1 MALLEVEQ
9 LSVGFGGL
17 VAVDNVG
24 LSIESGEIRGL
35 IGPNGAGKTTFFNT
49 ISGLVIPTD
58 GKIRFAGNDITAL
71 PAHERAACGI
81 RRTFQTMQLVQN
93 LTVHENILI
102 GLHAELPNNTLQTL
116 FGFAGSRSADGD
128 AEERITEVLH
138 YLAIENLMRREV
150 KSLTFAEQR
159 YVEIARALVARPK
172 LIMLD
177 EPAAG
182 LTPLQIE
189 KLDALLVRLRD
200 DWGVTILL
208 IEHVVSLV
216 LSVCNRIVVL
226 DRGAVIA
233 EGTGPEI
240 VADRT
245 VRAAYLGEEADA

>member
-182 LTPLQIE
+182 LTP
-189 KLDALLVRLRD
+189 
-200 DWGVTILL
+200 
-208 IEHVVSLV
+208 
-216 LSVCNRIVVL
+216 
-226 DRGAVIA
+226 
-233 EGTGPEI
+233 
-240 VADRT
+240 VADREARCT
-245 VRAAYLGEEADA
+245 SGPAARRLGRYDSPHRTCRISGLKRLQPNCGPRPGSGNRRGDRP